1 MTTKLSHYYFVNLAF
16 FWYRPEVIGWGYTDG
31 DPNTQVGSS
40 FFEKG
45 GASATQYQQ
54 SLAVPVL
61 SAEEVN

>member
-31 DPNTQVGSS
+31 DPYTQVDSS

-45 GASATQYQQ
+45 GASTICH
-54 SLAVPVL
+54 LAVPVL